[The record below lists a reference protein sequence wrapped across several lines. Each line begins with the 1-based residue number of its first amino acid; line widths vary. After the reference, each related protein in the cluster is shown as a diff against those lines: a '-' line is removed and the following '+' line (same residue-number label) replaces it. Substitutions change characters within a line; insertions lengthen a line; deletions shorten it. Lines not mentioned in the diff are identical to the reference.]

1 MKKRALKTYFNFK
14 FTIRTNIIIG
24 ALLCLVNTGKA
35 NNLRDNINVE
45 IKTNTEAC
53 TTKSLD
59 INTEGKSEASEFHK
73 WFCDSTLRIDYT
85 FAGNASRQHI
95 YVDKLNL
102 MPRWHGKHNHL
113 EELPVEGNG

>member
-1 MKKRALKTYFNFK
+1 MIKRALKTYFNFK

-35 NNLRDNINVE
+35 KNLRDNINVE

-53 TTKSLD
+53 TTKKLNIS
-59 INTEGKSEASEFHK
+59 TEDKSEASEFHK

-85 FAGNASRQHI
+85 FAGNAS
-95 YVDKLNL
+95 
-102 MPRWHGKHNHL
+102 HL
-113 EELPVEGNG
+113 C